1 MPIFKKNL
9 DLQQNQLLNAVL
21 HKLPVM
27 TNNPV
32 EGQVYYDLG
41 KETAYLWNGSN
52 WAVWGETSSPGPDI
66 KQYMLNIPN
75 PTIRMGLIFVRL
87 FQNQVVARIDSHIN
101 SEARGVSFNI
111 ESRPLVN
118 ERGEPLTLDPI
129 LAIYEGTETTNFT
142 NSSLSAGNWLYLDID
157 EVGGTVGLL
166 TITITCIAR

>member
-27 TNNPV
+27 PNNPV

-52 WAVWGETSSPGPDI
+52 WAVWGETSTSGPDI

-75 PTIRMGLIFVRL
+75 PTNRQGLIFVRL
-87 FQNQVVARIDSHIN
+87 FQNQEVIRIDSHLN
-101 SEARGVSFNI
+101 SEARVSFSI

-118 ERGEPLTLDPI
+118 ERGEPVTRDPI
-129 LAIYEGTETTNFT
+129 LATYEGTETTNFT
-142 NSSLSAGNWLYLDID
+142 NSSLSAGNWLYLDVV
-157 EVGGTVGLL
+157 EVGGPVGLL
-166 TITITCIAR
+166 TITITCITR

>member
-27 TNNPV
+27 PNNPV

-52 WAVWGETSSPGPDI
+52 WAVWGETSSSGPDI

-75 PTIRMGLIFVRL
+75 PTNRSGLVFVRL
-87 FQNQVVARIDSHIN
+87 FQNQEVVRIDSHIN
-101 SEARGVSFNI
+101 SEARVSFNI
-111 ESRPLVN
+111 ESRQLVN
-118 ERGEPLTLDPI
+118 ERGESLTHEPI
-129 LAIYEGTETTNFT
+129 DATYEGTETNHFS
-142 NSSLSAGNWLYLDID
+142 NSSIPAGNWFYLDVV

-166 TITITCIAR
+166 TITITCITR